1 MNKVMDHDQQQKL
14 LAELGAIFAFVGELS
29 GAQLQELVNNSTVQE
44 APAGTVLVDKISD
57 CPGLALI
64 LFGELHVSRISVDGR
79 EVLLYRVEKGRT
91 CPLSAACI
99 LGNLVVDSVRVVADI
114 DTKIWWVSRDYFKR
128 SLVECEP
135 FWRFVFGCV
144 SSRLFDIM
152 EIVDNVAFVSVKK
165 RLAQILLMQSDYGKL
180 PVYRTHEG
188 LARELGSAREVVSR
202 ELKNFERAG
211 ILSLARGRLL
221 VKKPEMLGMVA
232 KTPTNR

>member
-1 MNKVMDHDQQQKL
+1 MNRAMEHDQQQNL
-14 LAELGAIFAFVGELS
+14 LTELGEVFLFVDELS
-29 GAQLQELVNNSTVQE
+29 DAQLQELVNNSTVQE
-44 APAGTVLVDKISD
+44 APAGTVLVDKIGD

-64 LFGELHVSRISVDGR
+64 LSGELHVSRISEDGR

-99 LGNLVVDSVRVVADI
+99 LGNLTMDSVRVVAEV
-114 DTKIWWVSRDYFKR
+114 DTKICWVSRDFFKR

-144 SSRLFDIM
+144 SSRLFEIM

-165 RLAQILLMQSDYGKL
+165 RLAQILLLHSDHGKL
-180 PVYRTHEG
+180 PIYKTHEG

-211 ILSLARGRLL
+211 ILSLARGRL
-221 VKKPEMLGMVA
+221 VIKKPEMLDMVA
-232 KTPTNR
+232 RTPTNR